1 MRPMTPTAVSRL
13 VLLGP
18 SSRTDDESK
27 IRRYRLARLKL
38 DDNDDRSRSETR
50 YAHLKRLYD

>member
-1 MRPMTPTAVSRL
+1 MRPMTSPAVSRL

-18 SSRTDDESK
+18 TRSDEESK

-38 DDNDDRSRSETR
+38 EAGARRDGEAR

>member
-1 MRPMTPTAVSRL
+1 MPTMTSPALSRL

-18 SSRTDDESK
+18 TRVEREPK

-38 DDNDDRSRSETR
+38 VEPAERETGEAR
-50 YAHLKRLYD
+50 YAHLKRVYD

>member
-1 MRPMTPTAVSRL
+1 MTPTAVSRL

-18 SSRTDDESK
+18 SSPSEEQAK

-38 DDNDDRSRSETR
+38 EANNDAPQDEAR